1 MQSSAAVEAEI
12 RTFLVEN
19 FPLYDQA
26 TLDRDQS
33 LVESGVIDS
42 LGILELVEFVETRF
56 DLQIPEDELLP
67 ENLDSIANI
76 SRYLSDKLRVDDLD
90 GNERSPS

>member
-1 MQSSAAVEAEI
+1 MHSSAGVEAEI

-26 TLDRDQS
+26 NLDRNQS
-33 LVESGVIDS
+33 LVESGLIDS

-56 DLQIPEDELLP
+56 DLRIPEDELLP

-76 SRYLSDKLRVDDLD
+76 SRYLSGKLRGDDLD
-90 GNERSPS
+90 GNEHSAS